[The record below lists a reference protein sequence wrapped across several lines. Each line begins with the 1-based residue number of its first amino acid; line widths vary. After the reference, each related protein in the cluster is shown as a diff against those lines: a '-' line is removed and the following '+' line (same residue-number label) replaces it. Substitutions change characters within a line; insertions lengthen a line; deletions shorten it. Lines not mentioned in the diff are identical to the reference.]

1 MNVIR
6 RSATSM
12 NVKQQ
17 AKRSDGLS
25 KNLTRGGLFNVDL
38 DEPAL
43 FPKVKSTVLSNPKF
57 VSKSRL
63 MMLGT
68 NKYIGG
74 TYRNTTL
81 DQQMLNQ
88 SHKSSLDLTSYGK
101 LGGIATDRNSVAN
114 YDASN
119 YAPSHVET
127 QTIHT
132 PVESLQAL
140 AEVE

>member
-43 FPKVKSTVLSNPKF
+43 LPKVKSTVLSNPKF
-57 VSKSRL
+57 ISKSRL

-81 DQQMLNQ
+81 DQQMLN
-88 SHKSSLDLTSYGK
+88 
-101 LGGIATDRNSVAN
+101 
-114 YDASN
+114 
-119 YAPSHVET
+119 
-127 QTIHT
+127 
-132 PVESLQAL
+132 
-140 AEVE
+140 